1 MSGLFDGGLKGRLQ
15 ARLPATPKSQSRVSC
30 LDKLRQSGSMSELQR
45 FDNGDDKLD
54 DKERAVLMDFLR
66 VMMH

>member
-1 MSGLFDGGLKGRLQ
+1 
-15 ARLPATPKSQSRVSC
+15 
-30 LDKLRQSGSMSELQR
+30 MSELQR